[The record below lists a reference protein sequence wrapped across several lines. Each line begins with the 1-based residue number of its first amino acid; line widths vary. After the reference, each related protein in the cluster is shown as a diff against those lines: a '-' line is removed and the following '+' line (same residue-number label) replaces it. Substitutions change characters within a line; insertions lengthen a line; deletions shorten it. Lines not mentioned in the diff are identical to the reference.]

1 MHGCVRA
8 LVSSVQ
14 YCHFSLGYFFLF
26 LCTVICFLDLLLFI
40 PSLSPFLLSS
50 FLPLKKILFLLFFL
64 YLSLPLL
71 AHSYILP
78 LPFHFPPSSD
88 SSRTCLPSPPVFL
101 LPCTLSLQDLVCCV
115 QVEVWGNSDNTLSV
129 FPSYIPFSTQHD
141 WEEQRG
147 RAEHKHFIWS

>member
-50 FLPLKKILFLLFFL
+50 FLPLKKNSVSFI
-64 YLSLPLL
+64 LSLPISAFTSSLL
-71 AHSYILP
+71 HSPPTFSFPTLLRLLEDLPSFSSCVPTALHTLP
-78 LPFHFPPSSD
+78 LGFSLLCAGRGVGKFGQHSL
-88 SSRTCLPSPPVFL
+88 CLSQLHSF
-101 LPCTLSLQDLVCCV
+101 
-115 QVEVWGNSDNTLSV
+115 
-129 FPSYIPFSTQHD
+129 QHL
-141 WEEQRG
+141 
-147 RAEHKHFIWS
+147 A